1 MLLLLLLFFALII
14 RGVALAGASRDEAW
28 LGQVRFMAYTPSEFR
43 VVHGE
48 PIPASPASIAEDLRV
63 LRPHVDGLITYSVA
77 NGLDEVV
84 RLAQEAGFRAV
95 ILGIWS
101 PGDRAEVAT
110 AIGLARQFPGLVRA
124 LVVGNE
130 GLFWERYT
138 WGEVNNA
145 MARLR
150 RAVPHVALTTSEP
163 MGSYLGPSPRLG
175 CEHQDFLL
183 PNIHPIFEPWFR
195 PGSLTQAVDFVL
207 DIQSR
212 LYRLCGKHVLIKE
225 TGVPSAPS
233 NAGFTPARQR
243 TFWRALIR
251 RLRSEEHVSMA
262 LFEAFDAPWKIDEI
276 ARDSGRRDEREAAW
290 GWFTTDRSAKS
301 VVDVLRPLLPAK
313 RPAGSDA
320 Q

>member
-1 MLLLLLLFFALII
+1 MLLLLLSALMI
-14 RGVALAGASRDEAW
+14 RGVALAAAPGDVSW
-28 LGQVRFMAYTPSEFR
+28 LREVRFMAYTPSEFR
-43 VVHGE
+43 VVHGK
-48 PIPASPASIAEDLRV
+48 PIPASPASIADDLRV

-84 RLAQEAGFRAV
+84 RLAREAGFRAV

-110 AIGLARQFPGLVRA
+110 AIGLARQFPDLVRA

-138 WGEVNNA
+138 WEEVRNA

-175 CEHQDFLL
+175 CEDQDFLL
-183 PNIHPIFEPWFR
+183 PNIHPIFEPWFD
-195 PGSLTQAVDFVL
+195 PGSPTQAVEFVV
-207 DIQSR
+207 DIQRR
-212 LYRLCGKHVLIKE
+212 LHRLCGKHVLIKE

-233 NAGFTPARQR
+233 DEGFTPARQR

-251 RLRSEEHVSMA
+251 RLRSEEHASVA
-262 LFEAFDAPWKIDEI
+262 FFEAFDAPWKIDEI
-276 ARDSGRRDEREAAW
+276 ARDSGVRDEREGAW
-290 GWFTTDRSAKS
+290 GWFTTHRRAKP
-301 VVDVLRPLLPAK
+301 VVDVLHPRRRPSESP
-313 RPAGSDA
+313 G
-320 Q
+320 